1 MLFSI
6 ITVCF
11 NSAKTIRQTFESIL
25 SQSCK
30 DYEYWVIDG
39 ASTDGTVDII
49 REYEPRFEG
58 RMHWLSEPD
67 KGIYDAMNKGIRLSQ
82 GEYLN
87 FMNSDDYFEPEALQK
102 TKEVIQQAPG
112 YGIYFGAIREL
123 DANDDE
129 IRITRNHPNRLK
141 HLHGNIWHQGLFEK
155 RELFPKYNYY
165 STNYRIVSDLEHFL
179 KLYQGQESFYPLDFC
194 VASFR
199 RTGISST
206 KHMDERMQMYIN
218 LGLVDKTRYLKD
230 QRRKRLNEKILH
242 IVDKLLMVSCKILRF
257 FRLR

>member
-11 NSAKTIRQTFESIL
+11 NSAKTIRQTFESVL

-67 KGIYDAMNKGIRLSQ
+67 KGIYDAMNKGIRLSK

-87 FMNSDDYFEPEALQK
+87 FMNSDDFFEPEALQK
-102 TKEVIQQAPG
+102 TKEVILQAPG

-123 DANDDE
+123 DAYDQE
-129 IRITRNHPNRLK
+129 KRITRNHPNLLK
-141 HLHGNIWHQGLFEK
+141 NLHGVIWHQGLFEK
-155 RELFPKYNYY
+155 RELFPKYNYF
-165 STNYRIVSDLEHFL
+165 STDYRIVSDLEHFI
-179 KLYQGQESFYPLDFC
+179 KLYQGHETFYPLDFC

-206 KHMDERMQMYIN
+206 EHMDERMQMYIN
-218 LGLVDKTRYLKD
+218 LGMVNKSQYLKTC
-230 QRRKRLNEKILH
+230 QRKRFNDKLLRFI
-242 IVDKLLMVSCKILRF
+242 DKLLMIRYKILRF
-257 FRLR
+257 LRLR